1 MEFNINSTFLYL
13 LAVCVALFVLVQ
25 SIFFLV
31 RACK

>member
-13 LAVCVALFVLVQ
+13 LAVCVVLFVLVQ
-25 SIFFLV
+25 SIFFLI